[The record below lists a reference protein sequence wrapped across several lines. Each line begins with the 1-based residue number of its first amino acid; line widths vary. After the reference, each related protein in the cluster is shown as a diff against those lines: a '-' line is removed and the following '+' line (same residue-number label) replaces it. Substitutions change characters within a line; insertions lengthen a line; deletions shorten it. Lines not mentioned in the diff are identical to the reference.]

1 MFAERRKTEE
11 KYVSMVHCLADT
23 AFEISNYLQNF
34 NMFSSDLMLFCLSE
48 EFIFMR
54 IFYFIFWKGS
64 FPFIA
69 LEIWIWT

>member
-34 NMFSSDLMLFCLSE
+34 NIFSSDLMLFSLSE
-48 EFIFMR
+48 EFIFMK
-54 IFYFIFWKGS
+54 IF
-64 FPFIA
+64 
-69 LEIWIWT
+69 